1 MLASDLDSEE
11 LEGTELE
18 EFVVVEPVLSLPGS
32 ENDLY
37 TRFGPGLLT
46 GGLYSDEAVD
56 PRQRDRVPRDWAIL
70 EDCRLRL
77 AATGLFDGIYLSDA
91 SEDPGVG
98 SSEQAIAILSLQ
110 EFDSEDYQDTLQ
122 GRLTKWTLTIAA
134 RDRDPA
140 ARDERA
146 ARLYA
151 AVKDALDH
159 KCLAGYTYP
168 DWTVLRRAR
177 WEKPKDAER
186 RLTIAGEWGY
196 SLDDSEDP

>member
-1 MLASDLDSEE
+1 MYTSDFDSEDF
-11 LEGTELE
+11 EGTDFA

-77 AATGLFDGIYLSDA
+77 SATGLFDGIYLCDP
-91 SEDPGVG
+91 SEDPGIG

-122 GRLTKWTLTIAA
+122 GRLTKWTLTIEA
-134 RDRDPA
+134 RDRNAA
-140 ARDERA
+140 ARDERL
-146 ARLYA
+146 ARLWVA
-151 AVKDALDH
+151 AKDALDH

-177 WEKPKDAER
+177 WEKAKDAGR